1 MDSLTVKVVAATWR
15 VLFLLAFIFFST
27 KSMGSGTQSG
37 AEKGASPPGI
47 LPNAGEFA
55 TRLGGRIVGHSAN
68 ALAFQDKKSVVQ
80 VRKLRR
86 RSPLVPPS
94 PKPNGPVSYFRP
106 IPPPPQQ
113 LRV

>member
-37 AEKGASPPGI
+37 DSE
-47 LPNAGEFA
+47 
-55 TRLGGRIVGHSAN
+55 TRLGGRIVGHSVN
-68 ALAFQDKKSVVQ
+68 ALAFEGGKSVVQ
-80 VRKLRR
+80 VRKLR

-106 IPPPPQQ
+106 IPPPPPQ

>member
-1 MDSLTVKVVAATWR
+1 MDSFTVKLDVAATWR

-27 KSMGSGTQSG
+27 KSMGTQSG
-37 AEKGASPPGI
+37 AEKGI
-47 LPNAGEFA
+47 LPNAGDSE
-55 TRLGGRIVGHSAN
+55 TRLGGRIVGHSVN
-68 ALAFQDKKSVVQ
+68 ALAFEGGKSVVQ
-80 VRKLRR
+80 VRKLR

-106 IPPPPQQ
+106 IPPPPPQ